1 MSRRSRVHC
10 PHCEAVLEIDLD
22 AGVVLSHEAP
32 AKIEEKIDFDA
43 RLEQLKVEK
52 ERSADKMAEAL
63 RKEKD
68 KERLMADRFSQLMKK
83 AADTDDQ
90 PVVRD
95 IDLD

>member
-1 MSRRSRVHC
+1 MARQSRVHC
-10 PHCEAVLEIDLD
+10 PHCEAFLVIDLD
-22 AGVVLSHEAP
+22 AGVILSHEAP
-32 AKIEEKIDFDA
+32 PKQEEKVDFDA
-43 RLEQLKVEK
+43 RLEQLKAEK

-83 AADTDDQ
+83 AADTDDE
-90 PVVRD
+90 PMVRD

>member
-1 MSRRSRVHC
+1 MAEHLKVHC
-10 PHCEAVLEIDLD
+10 PHCEAVLVIDAE
-22 AGVVLSHEAP
+22 AGVVVSHEAP
-32 AKIEEKIDFDA
+32 LKTTEKIDFDT

-52 ERSADKMAEAL
+52 ERSADKMAEGL

-83 AADTDDQ
+83 AADLDDE
-90 PVVRD
+90 PLIRE